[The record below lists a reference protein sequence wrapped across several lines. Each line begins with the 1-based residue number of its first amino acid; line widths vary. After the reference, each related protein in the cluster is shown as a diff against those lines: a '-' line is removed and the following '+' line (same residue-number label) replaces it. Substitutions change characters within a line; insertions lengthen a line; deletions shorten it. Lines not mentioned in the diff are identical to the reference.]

1 MPKDMSVVKFLVYA
15 DGEPVS
21 QLNAITRILN
31 SALGKGTGSSKLRH
45 AYLTD
50 KYGKVSEE
58 QKQDA
63 VKMGHSTEQQK
74 DYIYTK

>member
-1 MPKDMSVVKFLVYA
+1 M
-15 DGEPVS
+15 
-21 QLNAITRILN
+21 NAITRILN

-58 QKQDA
+58 QAEDA
-63 VKMGHSTEQQK
+63 QKMGHSTAQQK
-74 DYIYTK
+74 EYIYTK